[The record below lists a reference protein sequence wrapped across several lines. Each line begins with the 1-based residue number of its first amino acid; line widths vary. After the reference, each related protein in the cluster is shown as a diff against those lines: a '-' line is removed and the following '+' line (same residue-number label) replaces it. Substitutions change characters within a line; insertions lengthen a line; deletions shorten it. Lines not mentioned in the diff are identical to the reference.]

1 MNRCRESTFIM
12 VPDQLADFRDD
23 LVYRFVRFATID
35 FSLEPMP
42 EPLDRIIL
50 RAVRRKR
57 LEF

>member
-1 MNRCRESTFIM
+1 MI

-23 LVYRFVRFATID
+23 LVYRFVRLATID

-42 EPLDRIIL
+42 DPLDRIIL
-50 RAVRRKR
+50 RALRRKR